1 MKLYIGCDHAG
12 YQLKEQIKKYLD
24 ERNIDYEELGTFDEK
39 PVDYPD
45 IAKTLAEK
53 VIVSQGQ
60 GILICGAA
68 NGIAIAANK
77 FRGVRAAV
85 GYSKESAE
93 SARYDNDANIICLAG
108 RLQSFKDVREILD
121 AWFDSKFSGDPR
133 HQKRIE
139 KISELEKNG

>member
-1 MKLYIGCDHAG
+1 MKLYIGTDHAG
-12 YQLKEQIKKYLD
+12 YRLKEQVKKYLA
-24 ERNIDYEELGTFDEK
+24 EKNIDHEDLGTFDEK

-45 IAKTLAEK
+45 IAKTVAEK

-85 GYSKESAE
+85 GYSKESAK
-93 SARYDNDANIICLAG
+93 SARCDNDANIICLAG

-121 AWFDSKFSGDPR
+121 AWFNSKFSGDPR

-139 KISELEKNG
+139 KISKLEKNG